1 MRPIRRQRSNP
12 TRDGRDKEYLF
23 KWLSTSGVLL
33 FHSSALDITSSFSTI
48 TSGRPMAGT
57 GDRAENWPQFDNIN
71 CDKSNTD
78 EWNNS
83 TPDVD
88 NHLNSTAPE
97 PRTNSPVA
105 METNE
110 SVMHRPE
117 GQCAYLSTSAP
128 ADLAT
133 EVSNATRSEVT
144 ASNAH
149 AETPAVESASSEAN
163 VASVVADI
171 TLEVVRDS
179 ADDNGNP
186 KENRSRGRVR
196 L

>member
-1 MRPIRRQRSNP
+1 MHIDSTPI
-12 TRDGRDKEYLF
+12 
-23 KWLSTSGVLL
+23 
-33 FHSSALDITSSFSTI
+33 AMDITSSFSTI

-71 CDKSNTD
+71 YDKSNTV
-78 EWNNS
+78 EWNDS

-88 NHLNSTAPE
+88 NHLNSMAPE

-110 SVMHRPE
+110 SVTPRPE

-133 EVSNATRSEVT
+133 EVSNAPEVT

-179 ADDNGNP
+179 ADDTGNP

-196 L
+196 